1 MLIHSRFRRRRTVL
15 GIGTL
20 MAVLL
25 LSSSLVLRPTT
36 FSVRGILVNVEAISP
51 IYADRVV
58 LRDDEGRNWTFRVS
72 PEVAQDPTEP
82 QSASHLRQHNMV
94 VAEPVRIYYRATSEG
109 PLAVRMVDEDD
120 PIN

>member
-1 MLIHSRFRRRRTVL
+1 MLIHSRFRRWQTVL

-25 LSSSLVLRPTT
+25 LSSYLVVRPTT
-36 FSVRGILVNVEAISP
+36 SSVRGILVNVEAISL

-72 PEVAQDPTEP
+72 PEVAQNPTEP
-82 QSASHLRQHNMV
+82 QSASHLRQHMV
-94 VAEPVRIYYRATSEG
+94 VAGPVRIYYRATSQG
-109 PLAVRMVDEDD
+109 PLAVRIVDEDD
-120 PIN
+120 PIY